1 MLTFQCRVIHTCNGQ
16 CFLRLVY
23 GHRALLRLCLMTKNY
38 FWLHISSTI
47 SLHLVPQPVT
57 VCQLILTGSIAQ
69 TCSAFPTYKT
79 TSSMYRIAV
88 ERSRRLLFR
97 H

>member
-23 GHRALLRLCLMTKNY
+23 GQQALLRLCLMTRNH
-38 FWLHISSTI
+38 FRPHISSTI
-47 SLHLVPQPVT
+47 SLHWVPLLVT
-57 VCQLILTGSIAQ
+57 VCQLLLTGSIAL

-88 ERSRRLLFR
+88 VRSRRLLFR
-97 H
+97 R

>member
-1 MLTFQCRVIHTCNGQ
+1 MRTFQCRVTHTCNGQ

-23 GHRALLRLCLMTKNY
+23 GYLALLRLYLMTKNY
-38 FWLHISSTI
+38 FRLHISSTI
-47 SLHLVPQPVT
+47 SLHLVPLLVT

-69 TCSAFPTYKT
+69 TCWAFPACRT
-79 TSSMYRIAV
+79 TLSTYRIAV
-88 ERSRRLLFR
+88 VRSRRLLFR

>member
-23 GHRALLRLCLMTKNY
+23 GQQALLRLCLMTSNY
-38 FWLHISSTI
+38 FLLLISSTI
-47 SLHLVPQPVT
+47 SHRLVPLPVT
-57 VCQLILTGSIAQ
+57 VCQLILTGSIVQ
-69 TCSAFPTYKT
+69 TCSAFPMYRT

-88 ERSRRLLFR
+88 VRSRRLLFR

>member
-1 MLTFQCRVIHTCNGQ
+1 MLTFLCRVIHTCNGQ

-23 GHRALLRLCLMTKNY
+23 GQQALLRLCLMTRNY
-38 FWLHISSTI
+38 FRLHISSTI
-47 SLHLVPQPVT
+47 SLHLVPLPVT
-57 VCQLILTGSIAQ
+57 VCQLILTGSIALI
-69 TCSAFPTYKT
+69 CSAFSTYRT

-88 ERSRRLLFR
+88 VRSRRLLFR